1 MPTQITTHASKA
13 NEAER
18 ETNTAGNVLA
28 MESIPSFPKLP
39 INSSLISL
47 DIGGTLIKVVYLVK
61 ENKNLY

>member
-1 MPTQITTHASKA
+1 MPTQITTHASEA

-18 ETNTAGNVLA
+18 ETNAAGNVPA